1 MSVLMGNS
9 SSFNEFVLSFLM
21 KISFETGLNFS
32 DKVKFN
38 TFISSEIN
46 LHLSS

>member
-1 MSVLMGNS
+1 MSVLMSN
-9 SSFNEFVLSFLM
+9 SSFNEFVLSFLT